1 MILIYIDSKAI
12 EDDVTLGQRLW
23 LRVVLCRRET
33 DPMIFKMKWTLA
45 ILENLLVG
53 DTLTI

>member
-1 MILIYIDSKAI
+1 MILIYIDSKPI

>member
-33 DPMIFKMKWTLA
+33 DPMILKWTLA